1 VARLVEHLGD
11 VEQRLR
17 RDAAAIDADPARVL
31 LLVDEG
37 DLHAE
42 IGGQE
47 GGGIAAGAGAD
58 DRDVCGSRH

>member
-1 VARLVEHLGD
+1 MARLLEHLGD
-11 VEQRLR
+11 VEQRFR
-17 RDAAAIDADPARVL
+17 RDAAAVDADATGIL

-47 GGGIAAGAGAD
+47 RGGITAGTGAD
-58 DRDVCGSRH
+58 DRDVDGVRH